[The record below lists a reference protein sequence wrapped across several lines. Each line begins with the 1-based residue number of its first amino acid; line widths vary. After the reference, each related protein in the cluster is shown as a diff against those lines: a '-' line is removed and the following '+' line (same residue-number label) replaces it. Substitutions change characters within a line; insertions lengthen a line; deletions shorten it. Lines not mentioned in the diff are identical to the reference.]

1 MLCLPTFER
10 KTISEVELPYTYVI
24 EYKTQYVVRYCVT
37 QDAQM
42 VSGFLLISFS
52 LMATEY

>member
-24 EYKTQYVVRYCVT
+24 EYKTQYVVHYCVT

-42 VSGFLLISFS
+42 VSGFLLIYFS